1 MKITED
7 MVDYIS
13 QLSRLQ
19 LPAEEKIAMT
29 AELERIVAYM
39 DVLNTLDTT
48 DVEPLSH
55 IFPLKNVLRSDKVV
69 PSYDRETLLAGSPA
83 GDGET
88 FLVPKAVE

>member
-19 LPAEEKIAMT
+19 LPAEEKTAMT
-29 AELERIVAYM
+29 AELELIVAYM
-39 DVLNTLDTT
+39 DVLHTLDTT

-55 IFPLKNVLRSDKVV
+55 IFPLKNVLRSDEVV

>member
-19 LPAEEKIAMT
+19 LPAEEKTAMT

-55 IFPLKNVLRSDKVV
+55 IFPLKNVLRSDEVV
-69 PSYDRETLLAGSPA
+69 PMTGRPCWQGLPPGTARPSWSP
-83 GDGET
+83 
-88 FLVPKAVE
+88 KR

>member
-19 LPAEEKIAMT
+19 LPAEEKTAMT

-55 IFPLKNVLRSDKVV
+55 IIPLKNVLRSDEGI
-69 PSYDRETLLAGSPA
+69 PSYDL
-83 GDGET
+83 
-88 FLVPKAVE
+88 